1 MTDEAGS
8 RDMEQ
13 YVRSRWKALGNLW
26 WDREYDENWISASDE
41 KGQPIRLF
49 RGRST
54 EAEAWQAAYAFTLE
68 REKQIAEVKEEIAFA
83 QIHLRVQHE
92 GCGDDGCGCEEP
104 IKRTI
109 ARLESTLAEL
119 TKGMKPL
126 AGEAR

>member
-1 MTDEAGS
+1 
-8 RDMEQ
+8 MEQ

-68 REKQIAEVKEEIAFA
+68 REKQIAEVKEEIA
-83 QIHLRVQHE
+83 IHKKL
-92 GCGDDGCGCEEP
+92 GCAGFDTEREV
-104 IKRTI
+104 I
-109 ARLESTLAEL
+109 AWYRLLDRLNAAL
-119 TKGMKPL
+119 VDLQKGMKPL
-126 AGEAR
+126 AGEER